1 MVVAPVRATATA
13 IPTIEKADA
22 ETVHRLKARY
32 LEKIVPALSEEFG
45 YTNVHEV
52 PKLEKIVVNCGM
64 GDASQNKKGLESVI
78 GELARITGQK
88 PVKTMAKNAVANFK
102 IREGQTVGVMITLR
116 KNLMYSFLDRL
127 INLALPR
134 VRDFQGVNPNSFDG
148 NGNFSMGFREQSVF
162 PEISYDAFGTQ
173 RGMDVCISTTART
186 DKEAYRLLALMG
198 MPFKEGTTGPTVAIK
213 KKKKRFDPKKGKG
226 GG

>member
-1 MVVAPVRATATA
+1 
-13 IPTIEKADA
+13 I
-22 ETVHRLKARY
+22 
-32 LEKIVPALSEEFG
+32 
-45 YTNVHEV
+45 

-78 GELARITGQK
+78 GELARIMGKK
-88 PVKTMAKNAVANFK
+88 PVRTKTKNVVANSK
-102 IREGQTVGVMITLR
+102 IREGQTVGFMIILR

-134 VRDFQGVNPNSFDG
+134 VRDLQGVNPNSFDG
-148 NGNFSMGFREQSVF
+148 NGNFSMGFGEQSVS

-173 RGMDVCISTTART
+173 RGMDFCISTTTRT
-186 DKEAYRLLALMG
+186 DKEAYRLLTLMG
-198 MPFKEGTTGPTVAIK
+198 MPFKEGTTGPTVAPK
-213 KKKKRFDPKKGKG
+213 KKKKRFDDPKKGKG